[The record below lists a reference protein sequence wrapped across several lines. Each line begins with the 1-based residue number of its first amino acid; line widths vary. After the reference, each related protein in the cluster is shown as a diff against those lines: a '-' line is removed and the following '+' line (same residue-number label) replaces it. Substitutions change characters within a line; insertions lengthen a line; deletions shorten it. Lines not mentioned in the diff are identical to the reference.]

1 MFSGNTVDKIIEMLK
16 RSNRVQKNKGDI
28 AETVSFAFT
37 CFKGQNGEYIRNFIT
52 NGTEATV
59 VKFYG
64 DEYTINYRSIGFCV
78 IYSSIVGKQMSVEDY
93 KKF

>member
-1 MFSGNTVDKIIEMLK
+1 MFSGDAVNKIIEMLK

-37 CFKGQNGEYIRNFIT
+37 CFKGPDDKYIRNFIT
-52 NGTEATV
+52 NGTETTIV
-59 VKFYG
+59 DFYG

-78 IYSSIVGKQMSVEDY
+78 IYSLIIGKQMSVEDY